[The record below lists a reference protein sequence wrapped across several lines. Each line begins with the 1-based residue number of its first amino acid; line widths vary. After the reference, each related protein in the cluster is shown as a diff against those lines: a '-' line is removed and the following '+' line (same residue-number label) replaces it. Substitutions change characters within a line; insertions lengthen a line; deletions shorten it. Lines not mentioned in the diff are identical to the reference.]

1 MFAKQELYD
10 IMSDMKTV
18 TLRRLRREAEL
29 LDSAAGGEEL
39 MVTRFGRPYVRIVSA
54 AQAGSFV
61 GAGRHLG
68 ASKPVSPRPIPAS
81 EWKGL
86 A

>member
-1 MFAKQELYD
+1 MLAKNELYD
-10 IMSDMKTV
+10 MVSDMRTI
-18 TLRRLRREAEL
+18 TLRRLRREADL
-29 LDSAAGGEEL
+29 LDSAAGGEEI

-54 AQAGSFV
+54 AQPGSFV

-68 ASKPVSPRPIPAS
+68 AKKPVSPRPVPAS

-86 A
+86 Q